1 MIESVIEHHI
11 LDQTEWLNIWWTAQ
25 FGMQLNFL
33 GLLTKMDKV
42 KVNVDMDSLMAQAS
56 CAEQN
61 WW

>member
-1 MIESVIEHHI
+1 MIEHHI
-11 LDQTEWLNIWWTAQ
+11 LDQTEWLNVWWTAQ
-25 FGMQLNFL
+25 FGTQVNFL